1 MGNLKAFIE
10 EHRKGAA
17 IAFILLLLFVSGSA
31 ISAFRVAQ
39 DRAQE
44 AAQAEGSAQGQDP
57 EGNNAPQ
64 EDVELT
70 ESQREAI
77 AGYDDD
83 TRAFIETLSASV
95 WSAGNGRYTLRFSDD
110 SYVETVDGEAVTHSY
125 AIERID
131 RESDGYGGTIAT
143 IVFESDTG
151 VHVATYTDGKGA
163 AVQPGSG
170 GGQADSTVIASLT
183 SASMFAAK
191 DTPYERAEAVEA
203 IAVRGLNS
211 EVMQLLGDDAD
222 ALADE
227 MSRWCAV
234 HYPTATEAVWDGS
247 AFVDWDGSLVST
259 DFTLNDDAATVLTVV
274 FHTDSGAFEFD
285 G

>member
-131 RESDGYGGTIAT
+131 RESDGYGRASVTDTLSGWIA
-143 IVFESDTG
+143 
-151 VHVATYTDGKGA
+151 
-163 AVQPGSG
+163 G
-170 GGQADSTVIASLT
+170 G
-183 SASMFAAK
+183 
-191 DTPYERAEAVEA
+191 
-203 IAVRGLNS
+203 
-211 EVMQLLGDDAD
+211 
-222 ALADE
+222 
-227 MSRWCAV
+227 
-234 HYPTATEAVWDGS
+234 
-247 AFVDWDGSLVST
+247 
-259 DFTLNDDAATVLTVV
+259 
-274 FHTDSGAFEFD
+274 
-285 G
+285 

>member
-191 DTPYERAEAVEA
+191 DTPYPDGVA
-203 IAVRGLNS
+203 IQEHPCENQHAAQNRLTFRLRLHGHRPSFPSVW
-211 EVMQLLGDDAD
+211 
-222 ALADE
+222 LATIILSYKAIFIE
-227 MSRWCAV
+227 WQ
-234 HYPTATEAVWDGS
+234 
-247 AFVDWDGSLVST
+247 ST
-259 DFTLNDDAATVLTVV
+259 TWNAHNPVASSST
-274 FHTDSGAFEFD
+274 
-285 G
+285 

>member
-1 MGNLKAFIE
+1 MGKLKTFID
-10 EHRKGAA
+10 EHRKGAV

-31 ISAFRVAQ
+31 MSAFKVAQ

-44 AAQAEGSAQGQDP
+44 AAKAEGSAQGQDP
-57 EGNNAPQ
+57 EGSDAPQ
-64 EDVELT
+64 GDVELT

-83 TRAFIETLSASV
+83 TLDFLETLCASV
-95 WSAGNGRYTLRFSDD
+95 WSAGNGRYTLRFSED
-110 SYVETVDGEAVTHSY
+110 SYVETVDGRATAHSY

-143 IVFESDTG
+143 IVFETDTG

-170 GGQADSTVIASLT
+170 GAQADSTVISSLT
-183 SASMFAAK
+183 SASMFAMK
-191 DTPYERAEAVEA
+191 DTPYERADAVEA
-203 IAVRGLNS
+203 IAVKGLNS

-222 ALADE
+222 ALSDE

-234 HYPTATEAVWDGS
+234 HYPTATEAAWNGS
-247 AFVDWDGSLVST
+247 AFVDWEGSLVST
-259 DFTLNDDAATVLTVV
+259 DFTLNDDAATVLTVIY
-274 FHTDSGAFEFD
+274 HADSGSFEFD

>member
-64 EDVELT
+64 EYVELS

-83 TRAFIETLSASV
+83 TRAFSETLSASV

-143 IVFESDTG
+143 IVFETDTG
-151 VHVATYTDGKGA
+151 THVATYMDGRGA

-170 GGQADSTVIASLT
+170 GGQTDSTVIASLT
-183 SASMFAAK
+183 SASMFATK
-191 DTPYERAEAVEA
+191 DTPYVRADAVEA

-211 EVMQLLGDDAD
+211 EVTKLLGDDTKV
-222 ALADE
+222 LADE

-247 AFVDWDGSLVST
+247 AFVDWEGSLVST
-259 DFTLNDDAATVLTVV
+259 DFTLNDSAGTVLTVIY
-274 FHTDSGAFEFD
+274 HTDSGTFEFD